1 MRRSGRF
8 KPYSGPRLRLVVGCF
23 ACMFC
28 AIFIRLAVLQGF
40 QHARLRDLAERQYS
54 RQITVHPERGRILDR
69 HGRVLATSVPVP
81 SVYVIPQDIDDS
93 DATAS
98 KVAEALGLPLATVHN
113 QLSAVSTFVWLARQ
127 LPPEVGE
134 RVQKLNIRGVQVLQE
149 TRRFYP
155 KRHLAGQVL
164 GFVGVDG
171 AGLGGL
177 EHLYNRELTGT
188 PGRVTLQRDATG
200 RTVQVMAGD
209 PSDQPRGADLYLT
222 LDERLQ
228 YIAEKELAARVQE
241 TQARSGLVIVMHPP
255 TGDILALAHYPFF
268 NPNDFQDPKQR
279 VWQRNRAVTDPIE
292 PGSTFKLVAA
302 SAALEEN
309 VARITDIFNCENGF
323 VVRNGRRLRDHHP
336 YSLLNFVQV
345 IEKSSNIGMAK
356 IAGRLS
362 DEQLY
367 TYIRRFG
374 FGEKSLVNLPG
385 EEDGMIRPPKK
396 WTRPTHDSLAFGQE
410 VTVTPLQLLTAYA
423 AMANGGWLMRPRMVE
438 HTVQGDEFQFFAP
451 HARHRVLSPP
461 TLERM
466 NEILVGAVERGTG
479 KQAAV
484 EGYTV
489 AGKTGT
495 AQKVEHGTYSHS
507 KILASFVGY
516 VPAEAPQLA
525 MVVII
530 DEPRLAK
537 WGGEAAAPVFKRVA
551 QQALYYLQVPSQQT
565 QTISLDTA
573 LTPTPAPPAGDHEP
587 PRLILPLGARA
598 GEREAARVA
607 LSTGPKMEKERRP

>member
-1 MRRSGRF
+1 
-8 KPYSGPRLRLVVGCF
+8 
-23 ACMFC
+23 MFV
-28 AIFIRLAVLQGF
+28 AIFIRLAVLQVF
-40 QHARLRDLAERQYS
+40 QHARLNDLAERQYS
-54 RQITVHPERGRILDR
+54 RQITLHPERGRILDR

-93 DATAS
+93 NA
-98 KVAEALGLPLATVHN
+98 VAPQLAEILGQPLATVEN
-113 QLSAVSTFVWLARQ
+113 QLSAISTFVWLARQ

-134 RVQKLNIRGVQVLQE
+134 RVQKLNIRGVQILQE

-164 GFVGVDG
+164 GFLGVDG
-171 AGLGGL
+171 VGLGGL

-188 PGRVTLQRDATG
+188 PRQATLQRDATG

-209 PSDQPRGADLYLT
+209 PSAQPRGADLYLT

-228 YIAEKELAARVQE
+228 YIAEREIAARVQE
-241 TQARSGLVIVMHPP
+241 TQAKSGLVVIMHPP
-255 TGDILALAHYPFF
+255 TGDILALANYPFF

-279 VWQRNRAVTDPIE
+279 VWQRNRAVTDPVE

-302 SAALEEN
+302 SATLEEN
-309 VARITDIFNCENGF
+309 VARVTDMFNCENGF

-336 YSLLNFVQV
+336 YGLLNFVQV
-345 IEKSSNIGMAK
+345 IEKSSNIGTAK
-356 IAGRLS
+356 IAARLS

-396 WTRPTHDSLAFGQE
+396 WTKPTHDSLAFGQE
-410 VTVTPLQLLTAYA
+410 VTVTPLQLLTAYT

-438 HTVQGDEFQFFAP
+438 HIVQGDEFQFFAP
-451 HARHRVLSPP
+451 HARHRVLSPQ

-466 NEILVGAVERGTG
+466 NEILVGVVERGTG

-495 AQKVEHGTYSHS
+495 AQKVERGTYSHS

-516 VPAEAPQLA
+516 VPAETPQLA
-525 MVVII
+525 MLVII

-551 QQALYYLQVPSQQT
+551 QQALYYLQVPSRQT
-565 QTISLDTA
+565 QTVSLDTA
-573 LTPTPAPPAGDHEP
+573 FNAIPTPPAGDQEP
-587 PRLILPLGARA
+587 PRIILSVGAGA
-598 GEREAARVA
+598 GERETARVA
-607 LSTGPKMEKERRP
+607 LSTGAKMEKERRP

>member
-1 MRRSGRF
+1 MRLSGRF

-23 ACMFC
+23 AFLFC
-28 AIFIRLAVLQGF
+28 AIFIRLAMLQVF

-54 RQITVHPERGRILDR
+54 RQITLHPERGRILDR

-93 DATAS
+93 DAVAS
-98 KVAEALGLPLATVHN
+98 KLAKVLGQPLATVQD

-134 RVQKLNIRGVQVLQE
+134 RVQKLNLRGVQVLQE

-171 AGLGGL
+171 TGLGGL
-177 EHLYNRELTGT
+177 EHLYNRELAGT
-188 PGRVTLQRDATG
+188 PRQVKLQRDATG

-228 YIAEKELAARVQE
+228 YIAEKEIAARVQE
-241 TQARSGLVIVMHPP
+241 TQARSGLVVIMHPP
-255 TGDILALAHYPFF
+255 TGDILALASYPFF

-279 VWQRNRAVTDPIE
+279 VWQRNRAVTDPVE

-309 VARITDIFNCENGF
+309 VARVTDMFHCENGF
-323 VVRNGRRLRDHHP
+323 VVRSGRRLHDHHR
-336 YSLLNFVQV
+336 YGLLNFVQV
-345 IEKSSNIGMAK
+345 IEKSSNIGTAK

-362 DEQLY
+362 DDQLY

-385 EEDGMIRPPKK
+385 EEDGLIRPPKK
-396 WTRPTHDSLAFGQE
+396 WTKPTHDSLAFGQE

-423 AMANGGWLMRPRMVE
+423 AMANGGWLMRPRVVE
-438 HTVQGDEFQFFAP
+438 HIVQGDEFQFFAP

-466 NEILVGAVERGTG
+466 NEILVGVVERGTG

-507 KILASFVGY
+507 KVLASFVGY
-516 VPAEAPQLA
+516 VPAETPQLA
-525 MVVII
+525 IVVLI
-530 DEPRLAK
+530 DEPRVAK

-551 QQALYYLQVPSQQT
+551 QQALYYLQVPSRQAQT
-565 QTISLDTA
+565 VSLDTVFN
-573 LTPTPAPPAGDHEP
+573 PIPAPPAGDHEP
-587 PRLILPLGARA
+587 PRIILPLGATA
-598 GEREAARVA
+598 GEREPARVA
-607 LSTGPKMEKERRP
+607 LSTGPKIEKERRP